1 MELLALIF
9 IILLFAGMII
19 YSSFSWGFVLF
30 KFWHWFMMPVFFTL
44 PSISFYQAVGILLFI
59 GVFKTKVLEVPLKD
73 EFIDSKK
80 KINNIIIRV
89 IAPWMVLLM
98 GILMKSL
105 IS

>member
-1 MELLALIF
+1 MELIAF
-9 IILLFAGMII
+9 IIVLLLFAGILI

-59 GVFKTKVLEVPLKD
+59 GVFKSKVPEVPLKD
-73 EFIDSKK
+73 EFTDSKK
-80 KINNIIIRV
+80 KINNIV
-89 IAPWMVLLM
+89 IQLLAPWMVLIM

>member
-1 MELLALIF
+1 MELIAF
-9 IILLFAGMII
+9 IIVLLLFAGILI

-44 PSISFYQAVGILLFI
+44 PSISLYQAVGILLFI
-59 GVFKTKVLEVPLKD
+59 SIFKNKVPQIPIKD

-80 KINNIIIRV
+80 KTNNIVIQA